1 VAAEAEGLYAQ
12 LQANG
17 VEVLFDDRT
26 ESAGVKFH
34 DADLI
39 GVPLR
44 VTIGPRALRH
54 GELEVKARATG
65 VAEAIPLAG
74 AVAAIGARA
83 GRPQSA
89 TPP

>member
-1 VAAEAEGLYAQ
+1 
-12 LQANG
+12 

-44 VTIGPRALRH
+44 VTIGPRGLRH
-54 GELEVKARATG
+54 GQLEIKARATG

-74 AVAAIGARA
+74 AVAGIGARA
-83 GRPQSA
+83 GRPQRA
-89 TPP
+89 TSP